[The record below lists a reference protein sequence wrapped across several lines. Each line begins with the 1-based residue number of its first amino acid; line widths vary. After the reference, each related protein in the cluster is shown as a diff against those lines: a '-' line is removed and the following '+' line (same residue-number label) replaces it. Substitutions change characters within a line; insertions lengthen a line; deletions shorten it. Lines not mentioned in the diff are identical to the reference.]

1 MEYRGPDAIERNG
14 ISWTITNQADF
25 AAFAVVEEPY
35 KMAGGDQVV
44 VALSK
49 KEASIFSKQVIVFI
63 VDDKFD
69 NTRSNITT
77 RHL

>member
-1 MEYRGPDAIERNG
+1 MEYRGPDSIERNG

-25 AAFAVVEEPY
+25 AADAVVEEPY
-35 KMAGGDQVV
+35 KMADRDQVV

-49 KEASIFSKQVIVFI
+49 KEASVFSIEIIVFI

-69 NTRSNITT
+69 NTR
-77 RHL
+77 